1 MSDWSAGYVDE
12 IEYTYGYYA
21 ELNPERMVLPF
32 LNFGVEYP
40 RVVNA
45 CELGFGQGIST
56 NFHAAGGSVNWYG
69 NDFNPAQ
76 ASFAQ
81 KLASASGSGA
91 DLTDESF
98 SDFCRRSDLPNFD
111 YIGLHGIWSWISDEN
126 RKIIVD
132 FIRKKLNIG
141 GVVYISYNTLPGWA
155 AFSPLRELMI
165 QHASSYG
172 VPAHGIEKRID
183 GAVNYCGRLFS
194 AKSKF
199 TEHTFGVKERF
210 DRLKDQDRHY
220 LAHEYFNKDW
230 QPMYFKDM
238 YNWMSDAK
246 LEFVCSAN
254 YLDSIDQVNLTEEQL
269 ALLNEVADPTFKET
283 LRDFLTNQQF
293 RKDYWVKGKTA
304 ISKTD
309 KLKRLKNLRV
319 ILCSNSLDAPETVT
333 GLLGEAKLAKNVYQA
348 ILDTLADRKPRSLS
362 DIARSVAKK
371 NVSFEMVLQAVFIL
385 VSLGT
390 VAKIPESEV
399 NKKEVKRLNKKIMEI
414 SNGSTKV
421 AYLLSPITGTG
432 ITVVRFNQLFV
443 EAIHAGL
450 KKPEDWANHVC
461 VLLDSQNQK
470 ILKDGQPL
478 ATFDEN
484 FKELLI
490 QAKEFQKTDYPVLQS
505 LGIV

>member
-1 MSDWSAGYVDE
+1 MNILIKTG
-12 IEYTYGYYA
+12 
-21 ELNPERMVLPF
+21 NQ
-32 LNFGVEYP
+32 
-40 RVVNA
+40 
-45 CELGFGQGIST
+45 CIS
-56 NFHAAGGSVNWYG
+56 
-69 NDFNPAQ
+69 
-76 ASFAQ
+76 
-81 KLASASGSGA
+81 
-91 DLTDESF
+91 
-98 SDFCRRSDLPNFD
+98 
-111 YIGLHGIWSWISDEN
+111 
-126 RKIIVD
+126 
-132 FIRKKLNIG
+132 
-141 GVVYISYNTLPGWA
+141 
-155 AFSPLRELMI
+155 
-165 QHASSYG
+165 
-172 VPAHGIEKRID
+172 
-183 GAVNYCGRLFS
+183 
-194 AKSKF
+194 
-199 TEHTFGVKERF
+199 
-210 DRLKDQDRHY
+210 
-220 LAHEYFNKDW
+220 
-230 QPMYFKDM
+230 KDM

-254 YLDSIDQVNLTEEQL
+254 YLDSIDQVNLTDEQL
-269 ALLNEVADPTFKET
+269 ALLNEVEDPTFKET

-309 KLKRLKNLRV
+309 KLKRLQNLKV

-333 GLLGEAKLAKNVYQA
+333 GLLGEAKLAKNVYQS
-348 ILDTLADRKPRSLS
+348 ILDTLADRKPRRLS
-362 DIARSVAKK
+362 DIARLVEKK
-371 NVSFEMVLQAVFIL
+371 SVSFEMVLQAVFIL

-414 SNGSTKV
+414 SNGATKV

-432 ITVVRFNQLFV
+432 ITVVRFNQLFI

-484 FKELLI
+484 FNELLT